1 MKNALR
7 TIVAVDAILSMLFY
21 VLGNTQATRVTSLIF
36 DIIFG
41 VAGIIY
47 LWRD

>member
-1 MKNALR
+1 MKNTLR
-7 TIVAVDAILSMLFY
+7 TIVAVDALLLMSFY
-21 VLGNTQATRVTSLIF
+21 VLGNTQAVRVTSLIL

-41 VAGIIY
+41 VAGIFY